1 MSNLKNKN
9 NMSKRGIYNNNKKI
23 ILTITIIIGIR
34 VKLTITITRINTR
47 IKIMN
52 QQKDR
57 WQ

>member
-52 QQKDR
+52 Q
-57 WQ
+57 